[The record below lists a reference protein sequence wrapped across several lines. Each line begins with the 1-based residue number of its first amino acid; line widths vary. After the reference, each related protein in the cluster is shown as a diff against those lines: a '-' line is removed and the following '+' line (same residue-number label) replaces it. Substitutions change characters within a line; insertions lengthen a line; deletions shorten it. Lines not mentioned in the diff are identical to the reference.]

1 MAAEKIA
8 AKLTIN
14 TKVSTAAYLQ
24 KIELPNINVSPA
36 RWLKFIYRRIIEFYN
51 ISNI

>member
-1 MAAEKIA
+1 MAAEKMA

-24 KIELPNINVSPA
+24 KIELPNINVSPKVI
-36 RWLKFIYRRIIEFYN
+36 KFIYRRIIEFYN